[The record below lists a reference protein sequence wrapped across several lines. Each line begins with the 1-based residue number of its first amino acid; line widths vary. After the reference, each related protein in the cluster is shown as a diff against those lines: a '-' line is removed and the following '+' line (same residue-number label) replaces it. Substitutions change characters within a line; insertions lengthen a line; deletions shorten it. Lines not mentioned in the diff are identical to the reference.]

1 MATGT
6 TGPKA
11 AASYRELR
19 DADPHFPATFAA
31 RYFGI
36 GRNMVGQVIADG
48 AFPVPIIQ
56 NGRLRIVTKSA
67 LLRALDLTPE
77 GLDVLARMEQ
87 EREDRARE
95 TVEPVAS

>member
-1 MATGT
+1 MT
-6 TGPKA
+6 TPTLGPKVP
-11 AASYRELR
+11 ASYRELR
-19 DADPHFPATFAA
+19 DAEPTFSAAFAA
-31 RYFGI
+31 RFFGI
-36 GRNMVGQVIADG
+36 GRNAVPSALAAGT
-48 AFPVPIIQ
+48 FPVPVIQ

-87 EREDRARE
+87 EREDRAGE